1 MVGQMNH
8 IGVLV
13 NNLDG
18 TEEKVKSAGFTPVS
32 YADYE
37 PGRWFY
43 FYDDAGVEFE
53 VISYGDER

>member
-13 NNLDG
+13 NNLDE
-18 TEEKVKSAGFTPVS
+18 TEEKVKSVGFTPVS

-37 PGRWFY
+37 PGRRFY
-43 FYDDAGVEFE
+43 FYDVAGVEFE
-53 VISYGDER
+53 VISCGNGC